1 MWRRVVQTVTNWIV
15 ILGLSAVFV
24 CIVYQSNIRKKTS
37 TVPLSENAKVPETW
51 TLYDADPNHIWN
63 RLYRTFYRRESRDGH
78 EYGYDELDPL
88 LWIRTK
94 YLLTDPASRQALTV
108 LDEFL
113 STHAEKAINDP
124 LKRAILQ
131 RDLWAIFD
139 WTTECVECIKQSA
152 NTSAA
157 KVKLQTKL
165 VQVIKRLAL
174 APDQIAALP
183 DTYKQT
189 IDAGVFAKVYDLNKR
204 EQSFLPPDLFE
215 PNGPWVALSIRG
227 GDLIAPGHVGAF
239 SGRSVFLIFMRLPG
253 GRAATLDYLKT
264 LASFRKP
271 WLLDPETRRPVPNP
285 EIPQFP
291 TGTQLALVRRM
302 VLIDANGEFRPT
314 NIVEDLQ
321 IRVHRSI
328 PSGIQNMVHLDRNEA
343 RDALDVYEFKL
354 SRTRLFAREAGGLHS
369 LTKTDTEFPLFRSH
383 DIDLFEETFGDQP
396 LNRML
401 RVSLEA
407 CASCHFRP
415 GVHSILSR
423 ERLHA
428 VAIPEN
434 SELLPSW
441 DSNYE
446 ADGTKWWKGR
456 QFNWGLLQG
465 LWNSSPPGR
474 KE

>member
-1 MWRRVVQTVTNWIV
+1 
-15 ILGLSAVFV
+15 LGAVFPGIDNPSHV
-24 CIVYQSNIRKKTS
+24 KQSTS
-37 TVPLSENAKVPETW
+37 TLLVSENAKVAETW
-51 TLYDADPNHIWN
+51 TVYDANPNHIWN
-63 RLYRTFYRRESRDGH
+63 RLYRTFYRRESRDGY

-94 YLLTDPASRQALTV
+94 YLLSDPANRQALTV

-113 STHAEKAINDP
+113 STHGEKAINDP

-139 WTTECVECIKQSA
+139 WTTECLECLKQSA

-157 KVKLQTKL
+157 KLDLQTKL

-174 APDQIAALP
+174 SQEQITALP
-183 DTYKQT
+183 DTYKQAV
-189 IDAGVFAKVYDLNKR
+189 DAGVFAKSYDSKKR
-204 EQSFLPPDLFE
+204 EQSFLPPDLFD

-227 GDLIAPGHVGAF
+227 GDLVAPGHVRAF
-239 SGRSVFLIFMRLPG
+239 SGRSVFLILMRLPG

-264 LASFRKP
+264 LASVRNP
-271 WLLDPETRRPVPNP
+271 WLLDPETQRPLPNP
-285 EIPQFP
+285 DLPQFP
-291 TGTQLALVRRM
+291 TGTQLALVRPM
-302 VLIDANGEFRPT
+302 VLVDANGEFRPT
-314 NIVEDLQ
+314 KIIEDVQ
-321 IRVHRSI
+321 IRVHRTI
-328 PSGIQNMVHLDRNEA
+328 PSFIPKGLDLGRNEA
-343 RDALDVYEFKL
+343 RAALDVYEFKL
-354 SRTRLFAREAGGLHS
+354 TRMKLFARQDGGLHS
-369 LTKTDTEFPLFRSH
+369 LIKTDTEFPLFRSH
-383 DIDLFEETFGDQP
+383 DIDLFEENLDSI
-396 LNRML
+396 NRML

-423 ERLHA
+423 GRLES

-446 ADGTKWWKGR
+446 ADGTKWWKRR
-456 QFNWGLLQG
+456 QFSWGLLQG
-465 LWNSSPPGR
+465 LWNSPR
-474 KE
+474 QARLVTL